1 MNVSSWSINN
11 PIPAILLFMLLT
23 IIGLGAFNSMKI
35 QSMPDVE
42 LPIVTVTATLQGAAP
57 SQIETDIA
65 RKLENTI
72 SSVQDV
78 KHIITTVQ
86 DGVATLVIEFRI
98 EKSIQD
104 AMDDVRDAV
113 ARVRSDLPAAMNE
126 PIIAKLDL
134 ANMPVLAYAVHSAK
148 MDDQALSWFVD
159 NDIAKTLLNVKGVG
173 SVNRVGGVTRQINVE
188 LSPERLLALQISAA
202 DISRQLKMT
211 QQEASAGRADIGQL
225 EQRARTLAT
234 VRNVD
239 ELANMNMLLSDGRQ
253 VRLNQIATV
262 SDATAEQRSAA
273 FLDGKPVVAFEVVR
287 TKGGSDVDIMYAVR
301 EQLEE
306 LHQKHPDIVISEAFN
321 FVDPTIENYEG
332 SMSLLYEGAF
342 LAIIVVW
349 IFLRNWRATFVATVA
364 LPLSIISTF
373 AAIYLM
379 GFTLNT
385 VTLLSLSLVVGIL
398 VDDAIVEIE
407 NIMRHLS
414 MGKTPMEAAREAADE
429 IGLAVIATTFTL
441 IAVFLPTAFMPGI
454 VGRFFIQFGWTAAI
468 AVFFSLVVARL
479 LTPMMAAYMLK
490 PLTHAHRQ
498 AGWERGFSRAAGWA
512 MKNRLKTV
520 MITMLFFFGV
530 LLGLGPLLPTGFTTP
545 DDLSQTQVNITLP
558 PGSRFEQTLAL
569 TKQAEAIVKTHP
581 HVRTI
586 YTTIGGGAAGGN
598 LGDDQGAVDP
608 RQATLTINL
617 SPRGER
623 RGISKQQI
631 EAQLRE
637 QLDVLPGA
645 RLKVA
650 FGGSTEKY
658 EIALTG
664 DDSDALIAH
673 ARKVVSEMRRI
684 PGIGHVTSNASLVRS
699 EVIIRPD
706 FARAADLGVTTEAIA
721 DTLRVATIG
730 DYDQA
735 LAKLNLDQRQIPIV
749 VKLEEKA
756 RQNLA
761 LLSRL
766 TVPGAQGPVMLA
778 NVATVT
784 VVDGIDQIKR
794 YDRRRTVDIEIELNG
809 IPLGDVDE
817 SVYNLPSMKQLPPGI
832 YTTQVG
838 DAELMVEL
846 MSGFAVAMGTGVLCI
861 FVVLVLLFKDFMQP
875 VTILAALVLSVPG
888 AILSLFLAQKAF
900 SMPAMLGLIML
911 MGVATKNSILLVE
924 YAIKARAE
932 MGMARFEALVDA
944 GKKRARPIVMTTFAM
959 GGGMLPIALGLGV
972 DPSFRSP
979 MAIAVIGGLITS
991 TFLSLIV
998 IPVIFTYVD
1007 DLRLWGMRLFARL
1020 RHR

>member
-273 FLDGKPVVAFEVVR
+273 FLDGKPVVAVEVVR

-364 LPLSIISTF
+364 LPLSIIPTF
-373 AAIYLM
+373 AAMYLM

-498 AGWERGFSRAAGWA
+498 AGWERGFSRAASWA

-598 LGDDQGAVDP
+598 LGDD
-608 RQATLTINL
+608 
-617 SPRGER
+617 
-623 RGISKQQI
+623 
-631 EAQLRE
+631 
-637 QLDVLPGA
+637 
-645 RLKVA
+645 
-650 FGGSTEKY
+650 
-658 EIALTG
+658 
-664 DDSDALIAH
+664 
-673 ARKVVSEMRRI
+673 
-684 PGIGHVTSNASLVRS
+684 
-699 EVIIRPD
+699 
-706 FARAADLGVTTEAIA
+706 
-721 DTLRVATIG
+721 
-730 DYDQA
+730 
-735 LAKLNLDQRQIPIV
+735 
-749 VKLEEKA
+749 
-756 RQNLA
+756 
-761 LLSRL
+761 
-766 TVPGAQGPVMLA
+766 QGPVMLA

-1007 DLRLWGMRLFARL
+1007 DLRLWGIRFFARL